1 MKNFLISV
9 AVVSSVLIAISFLNF
24 PINKELTPVEKNF
37 YKQLS
42 RFDSSVK
49 SDEAGDCN
57 VYAKTEYGS

>member
-24 PINKELTPVEKNF
+24 PNNKELNPVEKNF

-49 SDEAGDCN
+49 
-57 VYAKTEYGS
+57 